1 VSELG
6 RNLVPVQPTSEN
18 ADPFDTQELRSILRA
33 AEVSK
38 YPEMALLF
46 EVWMRTGMRAG
57 EVLGLQE
64 QDIDYASGLVTIGRS
79 WSRSRL
85 GPTKT
90 GRTRTT
96 SLLHPICEATGEW
109 CSGTTSESRALLVK
123 LRNRKVHG
131 IGESFVFGGQR

>member
-1 VSELG
+1 MSELG
-6 RNLVPVQPTSEN
+6 RNPVQPTSEN

-64 QDIDYASGLVTIGRS
+64 QDIDYASGLVTIGRARGHAAVSGRRRPDVRARPACCIRSVRRLASGAQARHRKAAHS
-79 WSRSRL
+79 W
-85 GPTKT
+85 
-90 GRTRTT
+90 
-96 SLLHPICEATGEW
+96 
-109 CSGTTSESRALLVK
+109 
-123 LRNRKVHG
+123 
-131 IGESFVFGGQR
+131 